1 MSLKDDY
8 SMLDVNVDA
17 STEDIKRA
25 FRPLGKHCQW

>member
-8 SMLDVNVDA
+8 SMIGVNVDS

-25 FRPLGKHCQW
+25 FRPLG